1 MEMIELVPGL
11 LHMFRFGVGQAYLWQ
26 DPGSLTLID
35 AGPPGQGPA
44 IARELEGLGLGADD
58 LDRVILTHFHGD
70 HAGSAADVA
79 AWGSAAVMASG
90 ADAPVIRGDQPG
102 PPPVLTDEERPLH
115 ARIMAAARGAS
126 EQADTADIAGGR
138 TVTAGGHTDTAGGH
152 TATTEGAASNRS
164 GGLARVPPCRVD
176 RELAEGD
183 LLDFAG
189 GATVIG
195 VPGHTDGSIAIHL
208 PAHRLL
214 FTGDSVASAQDGRV
228 ILGPFNVNR
237 AQAIDS
243 FRKLADLDVDVAC
256 FGHGDPVRSDAAAV
270 LRAATQRGGFG
281 LTP

>member
-1 MEMIELVPGL
+1 METIELVPGL

-44 IARELEGLGLGADD
+44 IARGLEDLGLGADD

-79 AWGSAAVMASG
+79 AWGSATVMASG
-90 ADAPVIRGDQPG
+90 ADAPVIRGDRPG
-102 PPPVLTDEERPLH
+102 SPPVLTDEERPLH
-115 ARIMAAARGAS
+115 ARIMAAAGGAS
-126 EQADTADIAGGR
+126 ELADTAG
-138 TVTAGGHTDTAGGH
+138 TAGGHTDTTGSH
-152 TATTEGAASNRS
+152 TATDEGIASNRS

-214 FTGDSVASAQDGRV
+214 FTGDSVASTQDDRV

-243 FRKLADLDVDVAC
+243 FHKLADLDVDVAC
-256 FGHGDPVRSDAAAV
+256 FGHGDPVRSDAAAA
-270 LRAATQRGGFG
+270 LRAATQRGSFG